1 MAYTETREIQNPNWW
16 SRMGGAVK
24 GMAVGAVLFLI
35 AFPILFWNE
44 GRAVKTAQG
53 LSEGAE
59 AVVSVGADKVESEN
73 EGKLVHVSGKADTK
87 ETLSDAAFGVSA
99 TALRLARSVEVY
111 QWVEHKNVTREK
123 KGDKTI
129 EKTTYTYEKEWCSQL
144 VDSSGF
150 KEAGHGNPP
159 MAMPFSDQ
167 VKIAKDVTLGAF
179 RLTERHVKRIGG
191 SKAFPFAQ
199 DFKLPETLQ
208 GGQFLNG
215 DIFIAAPASVTT
227 TAAGAQN
234 STFPLQAAAQAVSN
248 AVTSAVRQIASNPVV
263 GDIRV
268 RFRVVEPHD
277 ISICEKQVGDTL
289 APWTASNKKTISLQ
303 EDGIHDAEAMFASAQ
318 SANTMMTWIL
328 RLVGFLVMLFG
339 VRMVLAPLSVL
350 VDVIPVLRTIVS
362 AGVGAIAFL
371 VSGVCSLFV
380 IAVAWLFFRPLL
392 AIALIVV
399 AAALIGALVA
409 LVLKKKSAV

>member
-1 MAYTETREIQNPNWW
+1 MAYTETREIQNPNWL

-24 GMAVGAVLFLI
+24 GMAVGAVLFLV
-35 AFPILFWNE
+35 AFPVLFWNE
-44 GRAVKTAQG
+44 GRAVKTARR
-53 LSEGAE
+53 LAEGAG
-59 AVVSVGADKVESEN
+59 AVVSVGIDRVDAAN
-73 EGKLVHVSGKADTK
+73 EGRLVHVSGKAMTK
-87 ETLSDAAFGVSA
+87 ETLSDEAFGVSA
-99 TALRLARSVEVY
+99 TAIKLSRSVEIF
-111 QWVEHKNVTREK
+111 QWVENKNVKREK

-129 EKTTYTYEKEWCSQL
+129 ETTTYTYKKEWCRAP

-159 MAMPFSDQ
+159 TALPFSNQ
-167 VKIAKDVTLGAF
+167 ELVAKEVTLGAF
-179 RLTERHVKRIGG
+179 SLSEANIRKIGG
-191 SKAFPFAQ
+191 AKEFPFAP
-199 DFKLPETLQ
+199 DFKLPEALK
-208 GGQFLNG
+208 GQFVNG
-215 DIFIAAPASVTT
+215 VIYVPAAKTVAAPA
-227 TAAGAQN
+227 AQAG
-234 STFPLQAAAQAVSN
+234 SPLLAAAQAAVSN
-248 AVTSAVRQIASNPVV
+248 AVGSVLHDVAAAPEV
-263 GDIRV
+263 GDLRV
-268 RFRVVEPHD
+268 KFRVVEPHD
-277 ISICEKQVGDTL
+277 ISLCEKQVGNSFM
-289 APWTASNKKTISLQ
+289 PWTASDGKAISLQ
-303 EDGIHDAEAMFASAQ
+303 RDGLADAAAMFASAQ
-318 SANTMMTWIL
+318 SSNAMMTWIL